1 MLIKIWNSKTFELE
15 EELRNMFNDVV
26 SDVTFAWNETRKCW
40 TAWASSYDKSICVWE
55 LKDTKSTPS
64 PAVAAWN
71 RGVLQR
77 TFTEKK
83 KTFLSGSL

>member
-71 RGVLQR
+71 RFL
-77 TFTEKK
+77 KK
-83 KTFLSGSL
+83 